1 MELQNFIQ
9 NIVDLFDDI
18 DTSNFSALTDFKD
31 NDEWNSLLALSVIAM
46 VDEEYGVIITSDEIK
61 QAKTIDI
68 LRPLRL
74 RLPPVQRHQHFP
86 GRAE

>member
-31 NDEWNSLLALSVIAM
+31 NDEWNSLLVLSVIAM
-46 VDEEYGVIITSDEIK
+46 VDEEYGIIITSDDIR
-61 QAKTIDI
+61 QAKTIEDLYSI
-68 LRPLRL
+68 FNSK
-74 RLPPVQRHQHFP
+74 Q
-86 GRAE
+86 

>member
-31 NDEWNSLLALSVIAM
+31 NDEWNSLLVLSVIAM
-46 VDEEYGVIITSDEIK
+46 EDEEYGIIITSDDIR
-61 QAKTIDI
+61 QAKTIEDLYSI
-68 LRPLRL
+68 
-74 RLPPVQRHQHFP
+74 VKSKQ
-86 GRAE
+86 

>member
-31 NDEWNSLLALSVIAM
+31 NDEWNSLLVLSVIAM
-46 VDEEYGVIITSDEIK
+46 ADEEYGIIITSDDIR
-61 QAKTIDI
+61 QAKTIEDLYSI
-68 LRPLRL
+68 
-74 RLPPVQRHQHFP
+74 VKSKQ
-86 GRAE
+86 

>member
-9 NIVDLFDDI
+9 NIVDLFDHI
-18 DTSNFSALTDFKD
+18 HTSNFSALTDFKD

-61 QAKTIDI
+61 QAKTIEELYMI
-68 LRPLRL
+68 LKSK
-74 RLPPVQRHQHFP
+74 
-86 GRAE
+86 

>member
-31 NDEWNSLLALSVIAM
+31 NDEWNSLLVLSVIAM
-46 VDEEYGVIITSDEIK
+46 VDEEYGIIITSDDIR
-61 QAKTIDI
+61 QAKTIE
-68 LRPLRL
+68 L
-74 RLPPVQRHQHFP
+74 
-86 GRAE
+86 

>member
-18 DTSNFSALTDFKD
+18 DTSNFSVLTDFKD
-31 NDEWNSLLALSVIAM
+31 NDEWNSVLALSVIAM

-61 QAKTIDI
+61 QAKTIEELYMI
-68 LRPLRL
+68 LKSK
-74 RLPPVQRHQHFP
+74 
-86 GRAE
+86 

>member
-31 NDEWNSLLALSVIAM
+31 NDEWNSLLVLSVIAM
-46 VDEEYGVIITSDEIK
+46 VDEKYGIIITSDDIR
-61 QAKTIDI
+61 QAKTIEDLYSI
-68 LRPLRL
+68 
-74 RLPPVQRHQHFP
+74 VKSKQ
-86 GRAE
+86 

>member
-1 MELQNFIQ
+1 M
-9 NIVDLFDDI
+9 FDDI

-61 QAKTIDI
+61 QAKTIEELYMI
-68 LRPLRL
+68 LKSK
-74 RLPPVQRHQHFP
+74 
-86 GRAE
+86 

>member
-31 NDEWNSLLALSVIAM
+31 NDEWNSLLVLSVIAM
-46 VDEEYGVIITSDEIK
+46 VDEEYGIIITSDDNR
-61 QAKTIDI
+61 QAKTIEDLYSI
-68 LRPLRL
+68 
-74 RLPPVQRHQHFP
+74 VKSKQ
-86 GRAE
+86 

>member
-31 NDEWNSLLALSVIAM
+31 NDEWNSLLVLSVIAM
-46 VDEEYGVIITSDEIK
+46 VDEEYGNIITSDDIR
-61 QAKTIDI
+61 QAKTIEDLYSI
-68 LRPLRL
+68 
-74 RLPPVQRHQHFP
+74 VKSKQ
-86 GRAE
+86 

>member
-1 MELQNFIQ
+1 MELQDFIQ

-46 VDEEYGVIITSDEIK
+46 VDEEYGVIVTSDEIK
-61 QAKTIDI
+61 QAKTIEELYMI
-68 LRPLRL
+68 LKSK
-74 RLPPVQRHQHFP
+74 
-86 GRAE
+86 

>member
-31 NDEWNSLLALSVIAM
+31 NDEWNLLLVLSVIAM
-46 VDEEYGVIITSDEIK
+46 VDEEYGIIITSDDIR
-61 QAKTIDI
+61 QAKTIEDLYSI
-68 LRPLRL
+68 
-74 RLPPVQRHQHFP
+74 VKSKQ
-86 GRAE
+86 

>member
-1 MELQNFIQ
+1 MYKRQ
-9 NIVDLFDDI
+9 VDLFDDI

-61 QAKTIDI
+61 QAKTIEELYMI
-68 LRPLRL
+68 LKSK
-74 RLPPVQRHQHFP
+74 
-86 GRAE
+86 

>member
-9 NIVDLFDDI
+9 NRVDLFDDI

-61 QAKTIDI
+61 QAKTIEELYMI
-68 LRPLRL
+68 LKSK
-74 RLPPVQRHQHFP
+74 
-86 GRAE
+86 

>member
-31 NDEWNSLLALSVIAM
+31 NDEWNSLLVLSVIAM
-46 VDEEYGVIITSDEIK
+46 VDEEYGIIITSYDIR
-61 QAKTIDI
+61 QAKTIEDLYSI
-68 LRPLRL
+68 
-74 RLPPVQRHQHFP
+74 VKSKQ
-86 GRAE
+86 

>member
-1 MELQNFIQ
+1 MELQDFIQ

-61 QAKTIDI
+61 QAKTIEELYMI
-68 LRPLRL
+68 LKSK
-74 RLPPVQRHQHFP
+74 
-86 GRAE
+86 